1 MILCVE
7 FIIPSF
13 LLVLLGGTLGE
24 NPFRLPS
31 FHLPSKRNESKSSI
45 FVPRTT
51 LKYVVAVELVS
62 SG

>member
-7 FIIPSF
+7 FIILSF
-13 LLVLLGGTLGE
+13 LLVLLGGTLGGD
-24 NPFRLPS
+24 PFRLPS
-31 FHLPSKRNESKSSI
+31 FHLPSERNESKSSI
-45 FVPRTT
+45 FVPKTT